1 MIKKSYQE
9 ILLEPASQA
18 MIDYMYHITAYME
31 SFNIFWDL
39 PETNTYDAVSKW
51 LMKYIPIY
59 QDFRNVSRDTVVYLD
74 YMSSWE
80 SVYSD

>member
-31 SFNIFWDL
+31 SFNIFFFGICL
-39 PETNTYDAVSKW
+39 KQTHT
-51 LMKYIPIY
+51 MQY
-59 QDFRNVSRDTVVYLD
+59 QNG
-74 YMSSWE
+74 
-80 SVYSD
+80 